1 MADLNS
7 LLRWSIENSAS
18 TQSTS
23 TSSTTSQP
31 LSLSF
36 KPAQTPSNGTSALH
50 PSDPQLRLDDVSPA
64 STPGPLTPTEGSSQ
78 LPNLPKGNGE
88 LTTDILDVIMGKSD
102 SVTMREKM
110 EFAVDESNSVEDRV
124 AALDDFEMAR

>member
-1 MADLNS
+1 
-7 LLRWSIENSAS
+7 
-18 TQSTS
+18 
-23 TSSTTSQP
+23 
-31 LSLSF
+31 
-36 KPAQTPSNGTSALH
+36 
-50 PSDPQLRLDDVSPA
+50 
-64 STPGPLTPTEGSSQ
+64 
-78 LPNLPKGNGE
+78 LPKGNGE